1 MTGHPELP
9 YLAIG
14 FVAVAGATIK
24 NDKVP
29 DLALPAIG
37 TIGLVV
43 VTSASADTKVE
54 PLVTAIGHLLLLS
67 VVIATVNAV
76 RTKTKKGKKK

>member
-1 MTGHPELP
+1 MAHPELP

-14 FVAVAGATIK
+14 FVAVAGATIRD
-24 NDKVP
+24 NKVP
-29 DLALPAIG
+29 DLTLPAIG

-43 VTSASADTKVE
+43 VTSASTGTRYE

-67 VVIATVNAV
+67 VIIATVNVV
-76 RTKTKKGKKK
+76 RTKAKKGNKI